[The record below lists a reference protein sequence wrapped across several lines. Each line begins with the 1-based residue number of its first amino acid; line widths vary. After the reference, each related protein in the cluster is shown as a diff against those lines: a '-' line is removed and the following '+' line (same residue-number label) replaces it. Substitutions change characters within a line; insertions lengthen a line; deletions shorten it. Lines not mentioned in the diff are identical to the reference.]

1 MERLRMEIDAIDDDV
16 IRLLEKR
23 FAFSR
28 AIGEEKKKEKRKVKD
43 GKRETFILE
52 KIEKLAPEYNGEI
65 ALLYARLFEL
75 SRGLQA

>member
-1 MERLRMEIDAIDDDV
+1 MRVEIDKIDDDL

-23 FAFSR
+23 FELSC

-43 GKRETFILE
+43 GKREQFILD
-52 KIEKLAPEYNGEI
+52 KIEKRAPEFHGEI

-75 SRGLQA
+75 SRGLQD